1 MWLVRV
7 IAGVFTCPAWLPHLQ
22 FSHARWSL
30 AQPASSRHNY
40 RLLIR
45 PYVPFLNNVLTLDYL
60 PRKERGTDDMVK
72 QEQTRLIFSKNS
84 SPNQLVHRSQF
95 PSCTVDSGFQ
105 LTLITSEQNV
115 AIQENQ
121 STSIRRSQSWMMSLM
136 MRVCVCVP
144 TYIHNPPRK
153 LLLAV
158 NSSSKNCCLYWSC
171 LGWNTF
177 SGACAELLIEL
188 LRGETLLPG
197 LANAEHEESKS
208 QFKDWLCLKMNKLP
222 WPGSSV
228 D

>member
-1 MWLVRV
+1 MSQHQSQRKVHQFCAFWKYTSDWLLLFSWKRLVEFSKTMWLVRV

-22 FSHARWSL
+22 FSQTRWSL

-136 MRVCVCVP
+136 MCVCVC
-144 TYIHNPPRK
+144 TYIH
-153 LLLAV
+153 
-158 NSSSKNCCLYWSC
+158 
-171 LGWNTF
+171 T
-177 SGACAELLIEL
+177 
-188 LRGETLLPG
+188 
-197 LANAEHEESKS
+197 
-208 QFKDWLCLKMNKLP
+208 
-222 WPGSSV
+222 
-228 D
+228 